1 VRDNTSVRPVAP
13 AVASSFVGRGGEL
26 KAVARL
32 VAQERLVSVVGPGG
46 CGKTRLVTEAVR
58 SGSFEVHGFVEL
70 AAVRP
75 GRALAP
81 VVLARCG
88 FRDEPGRSPLDR
100 LRDRLGRTGGVLVLD
115 NCEQIRD
122 ELAALVAGLL
132 RDCPDLQVLTT
143 SRVTLRVAGETV
155 LSIGGLDSDGEA
167 AALFLDRARRV
178 QPALPTGPGTD
189 AATRRIC
196 QLADRLPLAIEL
208 AASHARALSL
218 ADLETG
224 MAQRLGFL
232 ATRDPGVL
240 PQHRSLQASIAWSAE
255 LVGEGPRRVL
265 AALSVFE
272 GRFTLDAALAAA
284 GPDGRTALETLVD
297 HCLVQFDA
305 VEGRYVLLDTIRE
318 FAATELGDRETR
330 REVYA
335 RLIGWVAQ
343 LATAASAGLGRA
355 EAEALTRVGRDD
367 AAVRS
372 VLAHALATGVD
383 LDVAAGIVV
392 DLAFS
397 WFLRGRCAEGRD
409 WAARVSAALSSAP
422 PGLAWA
428 NAFLTTYSGDL
439 EVGLGLAEAAAEQ
452 AADVGDAA
460 IRARSLILI
469 GIVRLCE
476 DPAAAEIV
484 FAEAVRL
491 AEGAGDDWGYVEA
504 LQAVAYAHVFRT
516 DHQSALGC
524 ADTSLPALTRLGH
537 AQLWAWDASI
547 RAEVAA
553 QTGDFARVC
562 TYGLEAQRLAIGI
575 GEPVSASTV
584 LVPLVRA
591 LCQLGRTDEA
601 AEVVARHGAFLDTH
615 PGLMA
620 AEALGLADAITAAWA
635 DITTAGPLIE
645 RELAAAAAA
654 GVAVLGGEAAALL
667 AVSRLAGGDPE
678 AARTAAEEALSWAT
692 AMGNRETACAA
703 TLARGVIQRVLGH
716 DASEDAYRALTDA
729 AAAGLRPLVPDA
741 LDLIAGLALD
751 GGRLVVAARLHA
763 ASRRLREEMGCVP
776 SPLAA
781 LLRGR
786 DEPALA
792 ARLGAA
798 ELAVAIEQGAALT
811 SEGAIAYATRSRGRR
826 ARPSSGWA
834 SLTPTE
840 SDVVKL
846 AAAGLGNR
854 AIGGQLLITE
864 GTVRTHLRHVF
875 AKLGVR
881 TRAEL
886 AAAAARREYDVSSAD
901 R

>member
-1 VRDNTSVRPVAP
+1 VP

-58 SGSFEVHGFVEL
+58 SGSFEVHGFVEF

-75 GRALAP
+75 GRELAP

-132 RDCPDLQVLTT
+132 RDCPGLQVLAT

-155 LSIGGLDSDGEA
+155 LSLSGLDNAGEA

-178 QPALPTGPGTD
+178 QPAMPTGPGTD

-196 QLADRLPLAIEL
+196 QLADRLPLALEL

-218 ADLETG
+218 ADIEVG
-224 MAQRLGFL
+224 MAQRLRFL
-232 ATRDPGVL
+232 ATHDPSAL
-240 PQHRSLQASIAWSAE
+240 PQHRSLLASITWSAE
-255 LVGEGPRRVL
+255 LVGQGPRRVL

-284 GPDGRTALETLVD
+284 GPDGRAAVETLVD
-297 HCLVQFDA
+297 HCLVQFDPG
-305 VEGRYVLLDTIRE
+305 EGRYVLLDTIRD
-318 FAATELGDRETR
+318 FAATELGDGETR

-335 RLIGWVAQ
+335 RLIGWVAE

-355 EAEALTRVGRDD
+355 EPEALARVGRDD

-372 VLAHALATGVD
+372 VLTHALATGVD

-409 WAARVSAALSSAP
+409 WAARISAALDSPP

-428 NAFLTTYSGDL
+428 NAFLTGYSGDL
-439 EVGLGLAEAAAEQ
+439 EGAIELAEAAAEQ
-452 AADVGDAA
+452 AGAAGDAA
-460 IRARSLILI
+460 IRARSLIVVGMAQLFE
-469 GIVRLCE
+469 G
-476 DPAAAEIV
+476 PAAAAPV
-484 FAEAVRL
+484 LAEAGQL
-491 AEGAGDDWGYVEA
+491 AELAGDDWGHVEA
-504 LQAVAYAHVFRT
+504 LQALAYTYLFRT
-516 DHQSALGC
+516 DHQAALGC
-524 ADTSLPALTRLGH
+524 ADDSLPALSRLGH
-537 AQLWAWDASI
+537 TQLWAWDAAI
-547 RAEVAA
+547 RAQVAA
-553 QTGDFARVC
+553 QTGHFAQAR
-562 TYGLEAQRLAIGI
+562 TYGLEAQRLAVGI

-584 LVPLVRA
+584 LLPLVLA
-591 LCQLGRTDEA
+591 LCQLGCTDQA
-601 AEVVARHGAFLDTH
+601 AEVVAAHGLFIDTH

-620 AEALGLADAITAAWA
+620 AEALGLAAAIIAAWA
-635 DITTAGPLIE
+635 DPTTGAVRIE
-645 RELAAAAAA
+645 RALAAAAAA
-654 GVAVLGGEAAALL
+654 GVALLGGEAAVLL
-667 AVSRLAGGDPE
+667 AVTRLAGGDPE
-678 AARTAAEEALSWAT
+678 TARTAAEEALSWAT

-703 TLARGVIQRVLGH
+703 RLARGVIQRVLGH
-716 DASEDAYRALTDA
+716 DASEDAYRALAEAGA
-729 AAAGLRPLVPDA
+729 AELRPLVPDA

-751 GGRLVVAARLHA
+751 GGRVVVAARLHA
-763 ASRRLREEMGCVP
+763 ASRRLRGEMGCVV
-776 SPLAA
+776 SPLAT
-781 LLRGR
+781 LVRGR
-786 DEPALA
+786 DEPAVA
-792 ARLGAA
+792 GRLGAA
-798 ELAVAIEQGAALT
+798 ELAVAHEQGAAL
-811 SEGAIAYATRSRGRR
+811 SAPEAIAYATRARGRR

-840 SDVVKL
+840 LDVVKL

-875 AKLGVR
+875 TKLGMR

-886 AAAAARREYDVSSAD
+886 AAAAARQEYRVPSAD

>member
-1 VRDNTSVRPVAP
+1 VWPVVP
-13 AVASSFVGRGGEL
+13 AVASSFVGRSGEL
-26 KAVARL
+26 RAVARL

-46 CGKTRLVTEAVR
+46 CGKTRLVSEAVR
-58 SGSFEVHGFVEL
+58 SGAFGVHGFVEL
-70 AAVRP
+70 AAVRS

-100 LRDRLGRTGGVLVLD
+100 LRDRLGRAGGVLVLD

-122 ELAALVAGLL
+122 ELAAMVAGLL
-132 RDCPDLQVLTT
+132 RDCPGLQVLAT

-155 LSIGGLDSDGEA
+155 LSLGGLDSDGEA

-218 ADLETG
+218 ADIEAG
-224 MAQRLGFL
+224 MAQRLRFL
-232 ATRDPGVL
+232 ATHDPNAL

-255 LVGEGPRRVL
+255 LVGQGPRRVL

-284 GPDGRTALETLVD
+284 GPDGRAALESLVD

-305 VEGRYVLLDTIRE
+305 GEGRYVLLDTIRE
-318 FAATELGDRETR
+318 FAATELGDGDTR

-335 RLIGWVAQ
+335 RLIGWVAR
-343 LATAASAGLGRA
+343 LAAAASAGLGRA
-355 EAEALTRVGRDD
+355 ETEALSRVGHDD

-372 VLAHALATGVD
+372 VLAHAVATGAD
-383 LDVAAGIVV
+383 LELAAGIVV

-409 WAARVSAALSSAP
+409 WAARISAAQGSAP

-452 AADVGDAA
+452 AAAAGDAA
-460 IRARSLILI
+460 IRARSLILV
-469 GIVRLCE
+469 GIAWLFV
-476 DPAAAEIV
+476 DPAAAELV
-484 FAEAVRL
+484 LAEAVRL
-491 AEGAGDDWGYVEA
+491 AERAGDDWGQVEA
-504 LQAVAYAHVFRT
+504 LQAKAYTHAFRT
-516 DHQSALGC
+516 DHRSALDC

-537 AQLWAWDASI
+537 AQLWAWDAAI

-553 QTGDFARVC
+553 QTGDFEQAC
-562 TYGLEAQRLAIGI
+562 TYGRQAQRLAIGI

-584 LVPLVRA
+584 LLPLVRA

-601 AEVVARHGAFLDTH
+601 AEVVAAHGSFLDTH

-635 DITTAGPLIE
+635 EPATAAVRIE
-645 RELAAAAAA
+645 QALGVATSA
-654 GVAVLGGEAAALL
+654 GVVLLGGEAIVWR
-667 AVSRLAGGDPE
+667 AVTRLAGGDPE
-678 AARTAAEEALSWAT
+678 AARAAAEEALNWAT
-692 AMGNRETACAA
+692 AMGNREAACSAI
-703 TLARGVIQRVLGH
+703 LARGVIQRVLGQ
-716 DASEDAYRALTDA
+716 DASEDAYRALA
-729 AAAGLRPLVPDA
+729 EAGEAGLRPLVPDA

-751 GGRLVVAARLHA
+751 GGRVVVAARLHA
-763 ASRRLREEMGCVP
+763 ASRRLRGEMGCVV

-781 LLRGR
+781 LVRGK
-786 DEPALA
+786 DEPAVA
-792 ARLGAA
+792 GRLGAA
-798 ELAVAIEQGAALT
+798 ELAVAHEQGAALT

-840 SDVVKL
+840 LDVVKL

-875 AKLGVR
+875 TKLGMR

-886 AAAAARREYDVSSAD
+886 AAAAARREYHVPSAD